1 MESIEETKFT
11 HEDYKNPQED
21 FPEPTL
27 GKMVASYLSKENYNR
42 SAQRSKEREKN
53 LRFYPSSLSQSD
65 RDIVLGMLGYIGA
78 PQRGE
83 GLMIMENGTS
93 FHNRMEDI
101 FEKMGIMVAPELSL
115 KNPDLCVSGRSDA
128 IIWNYF
134 RKEDEPDG
142 EIITLET
149 PDGEVIYHGPENY
162 VLLVEFK
169 SIAENG
175 FYNLA
180 QKKPKKEHEQQL
192 QLYFHLT
199 GITKGIVYYEN
210 KNNQKSKE
218 YFVEKDDVVIKE
230 VTTRIKR
237 LVDCARRR
245 EIPKADMV
253 PTEIGA
259 QFSNYK
265 DLTWPNPNPFKFEDL
280 FKTDEE
286 FNKAP
291 EVPF

>member
-1 MESIEETKFT
+1 METNEKPKFT
-11 HEDYKNPQED
+11 KDDYENPQKS

-27 GKMVASYLSKENYNR
+27 GKMVASYLSTENYNR
-42 SAQRSKEREKN
+42 SAKRSKEREGN

-65 RDIVLGMLGYIGA
+65 RDVVLGMLGYIGA

-83 GLMIMENGTS
+83 GLMVMENGTS

-101 FEKMGIMVAPELSL
+101 FEQMGILIAPELSL
-115 KNPDLCVSGRSDA
+115 KDPDLCVSGRSDA

-134 RKEDEPDG
+134 REEDEPDG
-142 EIITLET
+142 EIITLVNPE
-149 PDGEVIYHGPENY
+149 GEVLYHGPENY

-192 QLYFHLT
+192 QLYFYLT
-199 GITKGIVYYEN
+199 GITKGLVYYEN

-218 YFVEKDDVVIKE
+218 YFVERDEEVIDA
-230 VTTRIKR
+230 VTSRIKR
-237 LVDCARRR
+237 LVDRARRR
-245 EIPKADMV
+245 DIPKTDMV
-253 PTEIGA
+253 PTDISA
-259 QFSNYK
+259 QFSNFK
-265 DLTWPNPNPFKFEDL
+265 DLTWPNTNPFKFEDL
-280 FKTDEE
+280 FKTEEE
-286 FNKAP
+286 FNKKP
-291 EVPF
+291 DVPF